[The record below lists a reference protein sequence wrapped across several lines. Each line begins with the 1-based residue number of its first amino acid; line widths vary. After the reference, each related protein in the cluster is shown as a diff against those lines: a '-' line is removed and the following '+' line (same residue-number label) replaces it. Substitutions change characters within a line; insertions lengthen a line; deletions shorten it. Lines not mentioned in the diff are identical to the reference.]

1 MARKPTGKPNGRP
14 RKEIDKK
21 DFESLLHI
29 QCTLKEITAF
39 FDVKL
44 GGCSEDTIERWC
56 KREYGESFADVSAK
70 KREYGKI
77 SIRRA
82 QFDMMEKNPTAL
94 IWASKQYLG
103 QTDEVKVDNSNNE
116 LLVAL
121 TQLMSE
127 QMQEE

>member
-1 MARKPTGKPNGRP
+1 MARKPTGNPNGRP

-82 QFDMMEKNPTAL
+82 QFDMMYKNPTAL

-103 QTDEVKVDNSNNE
+103 QKDEAVIDHGNNE
-116 LLVAL
+116 LLTAL
-121 TQLMSE
+121 TDLARKKMNND
-127 QMQEE
+127 

>member
-14 RKEIDKK
+14 RKEIDRK
-21 DFESLLHI
+21 DFEALLHI
-29 QCTLKEITAF
+29 QCSLKEIAAF

-56 KREYGESFADVSAK
+56 KREYGESFATVSDK

-82 QFDMMEKNPTAL
+82 QFDMMEKNPTML
-94 IWASKQYLG
+94 IWCSKQYLG
-103 QTDEVKVDNSNNE
+103 QTDEVKIDNGNNE
-116 LLVAL
+116 LLNAL
-121 TQLMSE
+121 TDLARKKMGDT
-127 QMQEE
+127 